1 MKWVILVYL
10 SIHANIGL
18 PPDDMRYKR
27 IELPARNFE
36 ECIDISQQINDIVKG
51 YRSNVGVVRSLYWVY
66 NNMLEDI
73 KAECIYG
80 EPMAPS
86 TKWEN
91 NNPWLWKNLV
101 EDNFLTPEPP
111 PQ

>member
-51 YRSNVGVVRSLYWVY
+51 HRSNVGVVRSLYWVY

-73 KAECIYG
+73 KAECVFAK
-80 EPMAPS
+80 PMAPLP
-86 TKWEN
+86 KWSG
-91 NNPWLWKNLV
+91 NNPWLWTK
-101 EDNFLTPEPP
+101 EPK
-111 PQ
+111 Q